1 MKLKSEYK
9 IEKIIG
15 HYQVDDKKECP
26 SFDVPKWLYKNNLQ
40 EKQMET
46 IKKYIKMA
54 QDNKK
59 IAMAGV
65 VVIIIII
72 ALINQEIYVVQCS

>member
-1 MKLKSEYK
+1 
-9 IEKIIG
+9 
-15 HYQVDDKKECP
+15 
-26 SFDVPKWLYKNNLQ
+26 
-40 EKQMET
+40 MET

-65 VVIIIII
+65 VVLIVII
-72 ALINQEIYVVQCS
+72 ALIN

>member
-1 MKLKSEYK
+1 
-9 IEKIIG
+9 
-15 HYQVDDKKECP
+15 
-26 SFDVPKWLYKNNLQ
+26 
-40 EKQMET
+40 MET

-65 VVIIIII
+65 VVLILVI
-72 ALINQEIYVVQCS
+72 ALIN

>member
-1 MKLKSEYK
+1 
-9 IEKIIG
+9 
-15 HYQVDDKKECP
+15 
-26 SFDVPKWLYKNNLQ
+26 
-40 EKQMET
+40 MET

-65 VVIIIII
+65 IILIVII
-72 ALINQEIYVVQCS
+72 ALIN

>member
-1 MKLKSEYK
+1 
-9 IEKIIG
+9 
-15 HYQVDDKKECP
+15 
-26 SFDVPKWLYKNNLQ
+26 
-40 EKQMET
+40 MET
-46 IKKYIKMA
+46 VKKYIKMA

-72 ALINQEIYVVQCS
+72 ALIN